1 MPCLVPWISSLATN
15 SSQARFSL
23 FSLLTNYLSIHKAL
37 SYFAGCMLVIY
48 GTLVLSSM
56 EAVSCSHVE
65 GEMPTVLNPS
75 LDVDWLVLPQ
85 GRIKL

>member
-1 MPCLVPWISSLATN
+1 
-15 SSQARFSL
+15 
-23 FSLLTNYLSIHKAL
+23 
-37 SYFAGCMLVIY
+37 MLVIY